1 VVDVCEWHVLRQVP
15 NELTTKVAG
24 ADPLHASDPFYS
36 DEFDD
41 DANRVN
47 KLFENPPELGAPLFC
62 ASSSRSS
69 PLTSLFVLTA
79 SR

>member
-1 VVDVCEWHVLRQVP
+1 VLRQVP

-47 KLFENPPELGAPLFC
+47 KLFENPLELGE
-62 ASSSRSS
+62 RIS
-69 PLTSLFVLTA
+69 PLLTPF
-79 SR
+79 SVHV